1 MKLPTK
7 LTEFE
12 DRFDLLNAPFDKP
25 VLEEL
30 RLVCEIAV
38 QQVGHEWVMQSAI
51 DSVGIHG
58 LHTRIF
64 YHLDTERINR
74 FLSVCLTD
82 KEWLAF
88 YYYIEDKLDLIE
100 DETDEQ

>member
-1 MKLPTK
+1 MKLPAK

-12 DRFDLLNAPFDKP
+12 DRFDLLNEPFDKP

-30 RLVCEIAV
+30 RQVCESAIA
-38 QQVGHEWVMQSAI
+38 VGHEWVMQCAI
-51 DSVGIHG
+51 DSVPIYG

-64 YHLDTERINR
+64 YHLDTERINQ
-74 FLSVCLTD
+74 FLSACLTD

-100 DETDEQ
+100 DKTDEQ